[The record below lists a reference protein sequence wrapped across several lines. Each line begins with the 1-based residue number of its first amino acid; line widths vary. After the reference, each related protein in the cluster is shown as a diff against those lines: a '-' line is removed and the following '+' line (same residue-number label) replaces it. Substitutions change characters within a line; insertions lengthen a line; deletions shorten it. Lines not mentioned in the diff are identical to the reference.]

1 MLIVYLVIS
10 LTICFRINLYLP
22 ELYKNR
28 FKNRFNQKMTS
39 FTADITDKVLS
50 DTRSKKICSDLG
62 YFSKPFRIERAEG
75 ELIVKLYLPVKN
87 LGMVSSII
95 KNHDDYIA
103 ELNHTGLRIPR
114 TIITSKKTGRKHQI
128 VIVQESFKD
137 DDLLR
142 NRIKKAS
149 SAELTSLCSLIF
161 EDIFKFW
168 RQKNSSLEIGFHPT
182 LRNYSL
188 REGNL
193 YFFDTFP
200 PMLMSQKKL
209 NRLIITMSPY
219 GGLIKKF
226 IPQVIIN
233 MVTDEYYCLKKMFVG
248 IVGSCCRLRPD
259 DAGKILDFSSK
270 YVMDSELL
278 SESEKA
284 SIIKL
289 LKKPPEL
296 SKIWILIRK
305 LTGNTGYPNIKS
317 PALK

>member
-1 MLIVYLVIS
+1 
-10 LTICFRINLYLP
+10 
-22 ELYKNR
+22 
-28 FKNRFNQKMTS
+28 MTS
-39 FTADITDKVLS
+39 FTVDLTNKILS
-50 DTRSKKICSDLG
+50 DTGSKKICSDLG
-62 YFSKPFRIERAEG
+62 YFSKPFRIEHKDE
-75 ELIVKLYLPVKN
+75 ELIVKLYLPVRNHEK
-87 LGMVSSII
+87 VSSII
-95 KNHDDYIA
+95 KNHDEYIA
-103 ELNHTGLRIPR
+103 ELNRTGLRIPR
-114 TIITSKKTGRKHQI
+114 TMITSKKTGRKHQI
-128 VIVQESFKD
+128 IIVQESFKD

-142 NRIKKAS
+142 NRVKKAS
-149 SAELTSLCSLIF
+149 PTELTSLCSLIF
-161 EDIFKFW
+161 EDIIKFW
-168 RQKNSSLEIGFHPT
+168 RKKNSSLEIGFHPT

-188 REGNL
+188 YEGNL

-219 GGLIKKF
+219 GRLIKKF
-226 IPQVIIN
+226 IPPVIIN
-233 MVTDEYYCLKKMFVG
+233 MVTDEYYCLDKMFIG

-259 DAGKILDFSSK
+259 DAGKILAFSSK

-317 PALK
+317 PALQ